1 MYSSMT
7 VREISSAGRMRDR
20 LKILVLGGTG
30 DAVAMATEAAEKFD
44 ITYSLAGR
52 TSHPALPDGVTIRTG
67 GFGGPHALA
76 DWLGENNIG
85 AVIDATHPFAERIAA
100 HTAQACS
107 ATHTPRLKLTRPAWD
122 ETADDTWHRVP
133 DIAAAASLLPTLGAR
148 AFLSIGR
155 QELGAFAAME
165 GVQLLIRSIDLPGN
179 TDRLPRAVY
188 ITGRGPFTT
197 AQESALLREHDI
209 NVLVSKNAG
218 GAATYAKIAAARMA
232 DVPVVM
238 IDRPTAPPNPI
249 VSDVGAA
256 ITWLETR
263 LG

>member
-30 DAVAMATEAAEKFD
+30 DAVALATEAAEKFE

-52 TSHPALPDGVTIRTG
+52 TSHPALPDGVTLRTG

-107 ATHTPRLKLTRPAWD
+107 ATRTPRLKLTRPAWD
-122 ETADDTWHRVP
+122 ETVGDTWHRVP
-133 DIAAAASLLPTLGAR
+133 DIAAAASLLPTLGNC

-155 QELGAFAAME
+155 QELDAFTVVE
-165 GVQLLIRSIDLPGN
+165 GVQLLIRSIDPPGM
-179 TDRLPRAVY
+179 TDRLPGAVY

-197 AQESALLREHDI
+197 AQESKLLREYDI

-218 GAATYAKIAAARMA
+218 GTATYAKIAAARMA

-238 IDRPTAPPNPI
+238 IDRPTAPPSPI
-249 VSDVGAA
+249 VSDVGVA
-256 ITWLETR
+256 IAWLESR

>member
-30 DAVAMATEAAEKFD
+30 DAVALATEAAAKFD
-44 ITYSLAGR
+44 IIYSLAGR
-52 TSHPALPDGVTIRTG
+52 TSHPTLPDGVTIRTG
-67 GFGGPHALA
+67 GFGGPDALA
-76 DWLGENNIG
+76 DWLGENDIG

-107 ATHTPRLKLTRPAWD
+107 ATGTPRLKLTRPAWD
-122 ETADDTWHRVP
+122 ETAGDTWHHVSG
-133 DIAAAASLLPTLGAR
+133 IAAAASLLPTLGNC

-155 QELGAFAAME
+155 QELGAFTAVE
-165 GVQLLIRSIDLPGN
+165 GVQLLIRSIDLPEN
-179 TDRLPRAVY
+179 ADRLPGAVY

-197 AQESALLREHDI
+197 AQESELLREHDI

-218 GAATYAKIAAARMA
+218 GAATYAKITAARMA

-238 IDRPTAPPNPI
+238 IDRPTAPPSPI

-256 ITWLETR
+256 ITWLESR